1 MTGTVLLEAAT
12 ARRTS
17 RRWWW
22 HKSIT
27 RDTTSNGITIYLD
40 GIIQGLRQR
49 VLAIELF
56 VAAESGADRVK
67 LGEDLGLEVT
77 STHTRIHM
85 NHQRRVPIGYVP

>member
-1 MTGTVLLEAAT
+1 MTGTVRLEAT
-12 ARRTS
+12 ARRTG

-22 HKSIT
+22 HISVT
-27 RDTTSNGITIYLD
+27 WDTAGNGITVYLD

-56 VAAESGADRVK
+56 VAAESGVNLVK

-77 STHTRIHM
+77 STHS
-85 NHQRRVPIGYVP
+85 

>member
-12 ARRTS
+12 WTAS

-22 HKSIT
+22 HISVT
-27 RDTTSNGITIYLD
+27 RDTASNGITVYLD

-56 VAAESGADRVK
+56 VAAKSGADRVK

-77 STHTRIHM
+77 SAHTRIHLLC
-85 NHQRRVPIGYVP
+85 RYIFLR